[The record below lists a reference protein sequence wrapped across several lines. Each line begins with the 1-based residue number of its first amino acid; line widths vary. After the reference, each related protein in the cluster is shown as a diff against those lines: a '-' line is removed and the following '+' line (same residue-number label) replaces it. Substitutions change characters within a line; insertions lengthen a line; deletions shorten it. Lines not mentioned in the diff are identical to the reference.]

1 MRSQFD
7 MQLSELQSK
16 MISIGMLCE
25 TAIAKTSKA
34 LLACDIATAK
44 ELPELLSQITES
56 EREIESICLKLLL
69 HQQPVARDLRT
80 VSSALKMVTDAQR
93 IGTQSTEIAE
103 IVALGN
109 IVEIPKALPI
119 PEMARAVIKMVTDS
133 IDSFVKQDRNIA
145 LSVVKYDDVVD
156 GYFNDCK
163 STLIEL
169 IKSPKVNSEAVV
181 DLLIIAKY
189 YERIGDHAVNIAKW
203 VLFSITG
210 VHVGDD
216 GAYREEE

>member
-1 MRSQFD
+1 MRRQFD
-7 MQLSELQSK
+7 LQLAELNKK
-16 MISIGMLCE
+16 MITIGILCE

-109 IVEIPKALPI
+109 ISEIPERLPI
-119 PEMARAVIKMVTDS
+119 RQISNAVIKMVTDS
-133 IDSFVKQDRNIA
+133 IDSFVKQDRDTAI
-145 LSVVKYDDVVD
+145 SVINYDDVVD
-156 GYFNDCK
+156 GYFNECK
-163 STLIEL
+163 STLIDL
-169 IKSPKVNSEAVV
+169 IMGSAVNSEAVV
-181 DLLIIAKY
+181 DLIMISKY

-210 VHVGDD
+210 SH
-216 GAYREEE
+216 EIES

>member
-1 MRSQFD
+1 MRYQFD
-7 MQLSELQSK
+7 LQLAELNKK
-16 MISIGMLCE
+16 MITIGMLCE

-103 IVALGN
+103 IVVLGS
-109 IVEIPKALPI
+109 ITELPEGLTI
-119 PEMARAVIKMVTDS
+119 RQIAGAVIQMVTDS
-133 IDSFVKQDRNIA
+133 IDSFVKQDRNTA
-145 LSVVKYDDVVD
+145 VSVIKYDDIVD
-156 GYFNDCK
+156 ELFNDCK
-163 STLIEL
+163 VKLIEL
-169 IKSPKVNSEAVV
+169 IKSPAVNSEAVV
-181 DLLIIAKY
+181 DLLMIAKY

-203 VLFSITG
+203 VMFALTG
-210 VHVGDD
+210 KHD
-216 GAYREEE
+216 YREE